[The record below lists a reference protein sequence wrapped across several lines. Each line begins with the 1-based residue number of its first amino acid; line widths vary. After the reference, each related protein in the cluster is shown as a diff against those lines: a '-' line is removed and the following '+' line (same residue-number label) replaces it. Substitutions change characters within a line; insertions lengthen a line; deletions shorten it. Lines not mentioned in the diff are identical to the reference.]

1 MYTPSMAS
9 PTELPA
15 PSLIA
20 KRVRHI
26 GLGLPITGFLV
37 IAIAAML
44 RSPQVGLLGTAFVLG
59 TTQIAGH

>member
-1 MYTPSMAS
+1 MHTPSMAS
-9 PTELPA
+9 PIELPA
-15 PSLIA
+15 SSLIA

-26 GLGLPITGFLV
+26 GLGLPIAGFII
-37 IAIAAML
+37 IAIAAMM